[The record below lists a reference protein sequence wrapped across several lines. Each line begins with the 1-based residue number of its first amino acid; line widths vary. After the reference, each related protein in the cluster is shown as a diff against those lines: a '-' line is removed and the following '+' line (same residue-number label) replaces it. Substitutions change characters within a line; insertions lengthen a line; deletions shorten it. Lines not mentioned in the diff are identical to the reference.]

1 MTTVP
6 PTEVDPE
13 GFGEDFNP
21 GPEETRRGLD
31 RVPASLSARLDLT
44 EVLSDVQRPTQAVVL
59 RVKDREARHRDPA
72 VPLVLKWY
80 HRAFAPDPDAR
91 RLLTGDLGAH
101 VVRVLEHGIADG
113 HPYELLPSYGETTL
127 ADYHA
132 RHPGPLPA
140 PLVHTVVA
148 HLHEALSAAHGLA
161 VVHRD
166 VTPDNIVVR
175 TQNEDRLD
183 LVLVDF
189 GAAVHLGRDEESP
202 RRRDWKGKPLYL
214 APEASTHRQSVT
226 PAADWWSA
234 GMVVAELAGGRHP
247 VDFRGDE
254 EVLAEIAT
262 HDPELPLVTDPR
274 VLMLCH
280 GLLTRAPEHRWGAEQ
295 VGRWLAG
302 DSPPVA
308 PRTTGAAPEDL
319 PPRSTAE
326 PFAFLGRAVTST
338 EELAR
343 QFDLQWRAAED
354 LLADRRGRAR
364 LVAWLGRFADAPD
377 RSPEDTEELNALL
390 SLLGQPPDPPTT
402 LRLLNWM
409 GPRLT
414 ASWRGVPLDTLGIAD
429 LERDAVRGDD
439 RSRDLVAALA
449 RHELLPLL
457 AARPGGEGLDEVQ
470 RRWQDYRQSW
480 REATADL
487 FARGGPRERR
497 SADRLLHRTRDL
509 DARLLL
515 LAREPDRTAARLLRG
530 TAWDRSRG
538 DTPPHWYRALRA
550 DPDNPLRLLA
560 ASLLIGLAR
569 LEAQQHQD
577 ELRDR
582 ELDRLFAEETD
593 ARFEVL
599 RRLDRPPALGW
610 ALLGAT
616 VATAPWTFVIGL
628 ADLLGRAGQREVV
641 LAWMLALP
649 AAAAVFALE
658 LWIAVYIG
666 PHTYHPA
673 RSLVGLVIRTGDR
686 PARAA
691 RSGGR
696 LGMAVAAAALAAV
709 GVLGVWAV
717 TWAPWAWPAGTVV
730 ALTAWTVQR
739 WWAWRRHS
747 RDARQARAAH
757 RAGRATA
764 SVPHPAPAHRPTGP
778 TGPTGMAG
786 PHDPT
791 GPAGPAGAARPGS
804 PHRRPGTP
812 HPAAPTRRN
821 T

>member
-6 PTEVDPE
+6 PTQLDPV
-13 GFGEDFNP
+13 GFGEDFNS

-31 RVPASLSARLDLT
+31 RVPTSLSERLDLT
-44 EVLSDVQRPTQAVVL
+44 EVLSDVQGPTQAVVL
-59 RVKDREARHRDPA
+59 RVKDREARHRDSA

-80 HRAFAPDPDAR
+80 HRAFAPDPAAR
-91 RLLTGDLGAH
+91 RVLTGDLGGH

-127 ADYHA
+127 AQYHA
-132 RHPGPLPA
+132 RHPGALPA

-148 HLHEALSAAHGLA
+148 HLYEALTAAHDKE

-189 GAAVHLGRDEESP
+189 GAALHTGRDEDAP

-214 APEASTHRQSVT
+214 APEASTHRQSIT
-226 PAADWWSA
+226 PAVDWWSL

-247 VDFRGDE
+247 IDFRGDE

-274 VLMLCH
+274 LLMLCH

-302 DSPPVA
+302 DSPAVA
-308 PRTTGAAPEDL
+308 PRTSGAAPEDL
-319 PPRSTAE
+319 PPRSAAE

-343 QFDLQWRAAED
+343 QFDLQWRAAEN
-354 LLADRRGRAR
+354 LLGSRRGRER
-364 LVAWLGRFADAPD
+364 LVAWLGQFADAPD
-377 RSPEDTEELNALL
+377 RSPEDTTELNALCERL
-390 SLLGQPPDPPTT
+390 AQPPDPPTL

-409 GPRLT
+409 GPRLP
-414 ASWRGVPLDTLGIAD
+414 ASWHGLPLDALGIAD

-439 RSRDLVAALA
+439 RSRELVAVLA

-457 AARPGGEGLDEVQ
+457 GTRPGGEGLDEVQ
-470 RRWQDYRQSW
+470 RRWQGYRQSW
-480 REATADL
+480 RQATADL
-487 FARGGPRERR
+487 FVRGGPRERR
-497 SADRLLHRTRDL
+497 SADRLLNRTGDL

-515 LAREPDRTAARLLRG
+515 LAREPDRTRTRLLRR
-530 TAWDRSRG
+530 TAWDPSRG

-560 ASLLIGLAR
+560 ALLLTGPAR
-569 LEAQQHQD
+569 LEAEQHQD
-577 ELRDR
+577 ELRNR
-582 ELDRLFAEETD
+582 EVDRLFAEEMD

-628 ADLLGRAGQREVV
+628 ADLLGRADQREVV

-673 RSLVGLVIRTGDR
+673 RSLAGLVIRTGER

-691 RSGGR
+691 RSRGR
-696 LGMAVAAAALAAV
+696 LSMAVAAAGLVAA
-709 GVLGVWAV
+709 GALGVWAV
-717 TWAPWAWPAGTVV
+717 ALAPWAWPAGTVA

-739 WWAWRRHS
+739 WWAWRRHT

-757 RAGRATA
+757 RAGHRTSRAT
-764 SVPHPAPAHRPTGP
+764 PPGPDLPHRPPG
-778 TGPTGMAG
+778 A
-786 PHDPT
+786 HHPT
-791 GPAGPAGAARPGS
+791 GPARPGS
-804 PHRRPGTP
+804 GRHRRPDAP
-812 HPAAPTRRN
+812 RPAAPTRRN
-821 T
+821 G